1 MEKKLVLPGEH
12 LSSAEEAEP
21 GENTYSEND
30 EVYSSAAGE
39 DASETGRASVR
50 TIGRLL
56 RQPTVGMSVYGVV
69 IKASLNKAI
78 VGCITSGEVE
88 GEGRGVQFDA
98 VLPVTAIRRDYVR
111 DIRDE
116 VKIGDIIKARI
127 ETVEKTGYEI
137 SLKSHDSGVVVAF
150 CPKCRTRMDLSE
162 RIFIC
167 GSCGWKERRKLPLK
181 EGETP
186 PPEEPRE
193 FRGRFHGDRGGFRRG
208 GDRGG
213 FRRGG
218 DRRGGRGFGGGDR
231 GSGGFR
237 RRERPPSY

>member
-1 MEKKLVLPGEH
+1 MEKKLVLPGDH

-21 GENTYSEND
+21 GENTYTDKD
-30 EVYSSAAGE
+30 EVYSAASGE
-39 DASETGRASVR
+39 NASEPGRASVKTR
-50 TIGRLL
+50 GRLL
-56 RQPTVGMSVYGVV
+56 KQPSVGMSVYGVV
-69 IKASLNKAI
+69 IKASLNKAV
-78 VGCITSGEVE
+78 VGCISSTEAE
-88 GEGRGVQFDA
+88 GGGRGVQFDA

-127 ETVEKTGYEI
+127 ETVERTGYEI
-137 SLKSHDSGVVVAF
+137 SLKSPDSGVVVAF
-150 CPKCRTRMDLSE
+150 CPKCRRRMDLSE

-181 EGETP
+181 EGEAP

-193 FRGRFHGDRGGFRRG
+193 RFGGGGRFRGERGGFRGR
-208 GDRGG
+208 DRG
-213 FRRGG
+213 RG
-218 DRRGGRGFGGGDR
+218 RSGDR

-237 RRERPPSY
+237 RRERPQSY